1 MKAKRP
7 AAATRQIRLSSDCS
21 RFIELCSALAMAGT
35 VSILG
40 SCVFYPRYREWFE
53 FLRVL
58 RVSVLKLLRKRSTTE
73 ARRARRSTKTGFSR
87 QTPLESGLNNQFC
100 SDRLQRFDPRAT
112 TGCSNN
118 LSVSYLPASRPFATT
133 PRNRNA
139 RIPTL
144 EILRSDRR
152 CSDKQRG
159 AME

>member
-1 MKAKRP
+1 MIDRMFSLVQAF
-7 AAATRQIRLSSDCS
+7 RLG
-21 RFIELCSALAMAGT
+21 RWVIENQFQTPSGGC
-35 VSILG
+35 
-40 SCVFYPRYREWFE
+40 RENRISPCK
-53 FLRVL
+53 LRVL

-100 SDRLQRFDPRAT
+100 SDRLQRFDPPAT
-112 TGCSNN
+112 AGCSNN
-118 LSVSYLPASRPFATT
+118 LSVSYRPVSRPFATT
-133 PRNRNA
+133 PRNRSA
-139 RIPTL
+139 RTPRL